1 MHPKPADLFKVTVR
15 DAGPADAAAITAI
28 YQPYVL
34 ETAISFEEQAVDI
47 EEMARRIAAAQSAG
61 LPWLGAICD
70 GELVGYAYASQWRV
84 RPAYRHAVETS
95 VYVARA
101 AHGRGAG
108 RALYT
113 ALLARLRSDGKH
125 LAIAGI
131 ALPNEASIAL
141 HESFGFE
148 KAAHFKEVGFKFG
161 EWRDVAYWQLLLQGP
176 PPIDPSLMARDA
188 RAADTG

>member
-1 MHPKPADLFKVTVR
+1 MEQAHLSTLTVR
-15 DAGPADAAAITAI
+15 DAGAADAAAIAAI

-34 ETAISFEEQAVDI
+34 ETAISFEEQAVGR
-47 EEMARRIAAAQSAG
+47 EAMAGRIAEAQAAG
-61 LPWLGAICD
+61 LPWLAACRD
-70 GELVGYAYASQWRV
+70 GVLVGYAYASKWRL

-95 VYVARA
+95 VYVARD

-113 ALLARLRSDGKH
+113 ALLARLRADGKH

-131 ALPNEASIAL
+131 ALPNEPSIAL

-161 EWRDVAYWQLLLQGP
+161 AWRDVAYWQLLL
-176 PPIDPSLMARDA
+176 
-188 RAADTG
+188 